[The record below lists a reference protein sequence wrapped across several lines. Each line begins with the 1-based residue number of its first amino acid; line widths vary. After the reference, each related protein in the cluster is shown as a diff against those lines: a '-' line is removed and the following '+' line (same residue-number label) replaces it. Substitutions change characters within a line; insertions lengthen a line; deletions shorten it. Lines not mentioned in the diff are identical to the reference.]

1 MKKKK
6 SMFSILGILL
16 VLSLSFGTSASA
28 QVPAPE
34 AGGGT
39 PIKCIPGKPCPIGP

>member
-16 VLSLSFGTSASA
+16 VLSLSFASGASA
-28 QVPAPE
+28 QNVGPE
-34 AGGGT
+34 LGGDI
-39 PIKCIPGKPCPIGP
+39 PKNKCVQLGICLGN